1 MIRGDRLRLAIERPA
16 AGGRMIARH
25 EGAVVFVAGAIP
37 GEIVDAE
44 VEKVQRGTVWATAR
58 EVIERSADR
67 VDAADDGACG
77 GAVLAHIAYE
87 RQRVLKSEIIQDA
100 LRRIGRITLDGPI
113 DVMGSPVDGYRMRA
127 RLHVR
132 DGRIGF
138 FREGTHA
145 LCAPGPTRQL
155 RADAVTALAALEQS
169 VASLARPAIAE
180 IELSENVDATER
192 ALHLELLPD
201 ADPSRLATVSK
212 VDGVTGVTCAPGD
225 HLRTMELWGSPDV
238 TDRIGGATLVRHAR
252 SFFQGNRFLLG
263 ALVDR
268 VLGSI
273 DQAPV
278 LDLYAGVGLFSV
290 AAAAA
295 GRGPVVAVE
304 GDRFS
309 AADLRRNAEGRDIEV
324 HVGAVE
330 TFLDHARAATGT
342 VIVDPPRT
350 GMSKQAMA
358 GVVRLRAS
366 RVVYVSCDIATLA
379 RDARVL
385 LDAGYRI
392 AGAQAFDLFPNTAHV
407 ETVIAFAR

>member
-1 MIRGDRLRLAIERPA
+1 
-16 AGGRMIARH
+16 
-25 EGAVVFVAGAIP
+25 
-37 GEIVDAE
+37 
-44 VEKVQRGTVWATAR
+44 
-58 EVIERSADR
+58 
-67 VDAADDGACG
+67 
-77 GAVLAHIAYE
+77 
-87 RQRVLKSEIIQDA
+87 
-100 LRRIGRITLDGPI
+100 
-113 DVMGSPVDGYRMRA
+113 
-127 RLHVR
+127 
-132 DGRIGF
+132 
-138 FREGTHA
+138 
-145 LCAPGPTRQL
+145 
-155 RADAVTALAALEQS
+155 
-169 VASLARPAIAE
+169 
-180 IELSENVDATER
+180 
-192 ALHLELLPD
+192 
-201 ADPSRLATVSK
+201 
-212 VDGVTGVTCAPGD
+212 
-225 HLRTMELWGSPDV
+225 
-238 TDRIGGATLVRHAR
+238 
-252 SFFQGNRFLLG
+252 
-263 ALVDR
+263 
-268 VLGSI
+268 
-273 DQAPV
+273 V